1 MATEFS
7 SLSSGT
13 EGFERKIDDL
23 AMTENR
29 AYAFRLGGSKA
40 LPTVELYQPPFKER
54 SVAPKSP
61 AGRQAQL
68 GVSASTL
75 QSFPA
80 RRTDNGRL
88 LFDAGPWLAAGFHLP
103 SYLGYTIQFRGG
115 AAYPQQVTFAVDP
128 TQKNGT
134 GGSLK
139 VSAVS
144 LPRRLMNPVPLD
156 DRIGYFSHSHSWIDD
171 YQGKQPQTW
180 GADIFKWDL
189 VKHPVITYY
198 VDPSVPRSFWPAVV
212 DGVKRWNPAFA
223 AAGHRRPV
231 LRAVVPSDSDW
242 SADYAA
248 DDARYNAISFVQG
261 NTAAAAASFKSDPRT
276 GEILNA
282 DVTFLHSYFSA
293 IISIYRAWFGHD
305 REEGRVA
312 AAGERVAGSEADYL
326 YQFMADTTAHEVGHS
341 LGLRHNFRG
350 SASIPWS
357 QLTNETFV
365 RVHGPTTS
373 IMDYLPGEPLPSSK
387 EGSPPRYFASPVI
400 GAYDVAAIRYGY
412 TNWTSVDD
420 ARAYAESVADAGLAF
435 ATDVDEETDAFAQD
449 FDLSAS
455 PLDVRQALRR
465 AAQVVATAGERPAVS
480 AVDAGNDVA
489 ILLNSGMNS
498 VLAATKLVG
507 ATPAAKWVLQQL
519 HPDDGLLSA
528 ATAALVDPHVIAK
541 TASDCYDDLA
551 CLGRVPSPFFNHFH
565 TQREN
570 NLASLLSPSR
580 LRQLVSNAAMTAAA
594 GKDASHRLSVDE
606 LFASISETFFGASW
620 AHLAPS
626 DSSVTAG
633 RLFRVEAQA
642 RWVATLKGLQNLE
655 HAEAVK
661 LIAVAELSRI
671 AKAVAEAAGDHPENS
686 HLLGLRLATASFV
699 VA

>member
-1 MATEFS
+1 MLSAVHAAPAVLESPAFTGRLPTSAHAAATANVSADPVTQAWIEELHLAAAAATPPLPSADLFRRHDGLWTLHEGYGLAVGKVLIEMDEERLDEPFTMATEFS

-68 GVSASTL
+68 
-75 QSFPA
+75 
-80 RRTDNGRL
+80 
-88 LFDAGPWLAAGFHLP
+88 AGFHLP

-365 RVHGPTTS
+365 RVHGLTTS

-455 PLDVRQALRR
+455 PL
-465 AAQVVATAGERPAVS
+465 E
-480 AVDAGNDVA
+480 
-489 ILLNSGMNS
+489 
-498 VLAATKLVG
+498 
-507 ATPAAKWVLQQL
+507 
-519 HPDDGLLSA
+519 
-528 ATAALVDPHVIAK
+528 
-541 TASDCYDDLA
+541 
-551 CLGRVPSPFFNHFH
+551 
-565 TQREN
+565 
-570 NLASLLSPSR
+570 
-580 LRQLVSNAAMTAAA
+580 
-594 GKDASHRLSVDE
+594 
-606 LFASISETFFGASW
+606 
-620 AHLAPS
+620 
-626 DSSVTAG
+626 
-633 RLFRVEAQA
+633 
-642 RWVATLKGLQNLE
+642 
-655 HAEAVK
+655 
-661 LIAVAELSRI
+661 
-671 AKAVAEAAGDHPENS
+671 
-686 HLLGLRLATASFV
+686 
-699 VA
+699 